1 MHISYSA
8 FVCLVLSAAASAHQP
23 RVIKLSSSQATDL
36 VIRRDSDANKYV
48 YYEAGTTP
56 EYPSPT
62 LVMERCNSY
71 QVSLTNELSGTNS
84 NTNLVS
90 KK

>member
-8 FVCLVLSAAASAHQP
+8 FVCLVLSAAASAKQP
-23 RVIKLSSSQATDL
+23 PVIKLSASQATDL
-36 VIRRDSDANKYV
+36 VIGRDSDGHYV

-56 EYPSPT
+56 AYPSPT

-71 QVSLTNELSGTNS
+71 EVSLKNGLSGTNS